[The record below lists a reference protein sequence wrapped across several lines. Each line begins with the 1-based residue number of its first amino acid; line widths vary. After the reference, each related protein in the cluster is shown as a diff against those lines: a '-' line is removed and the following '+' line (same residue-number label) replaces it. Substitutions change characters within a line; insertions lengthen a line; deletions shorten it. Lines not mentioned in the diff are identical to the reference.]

1 MINVSFRTYV
11 RNLSLLLALVEML
24 RYCSNVIPSEC
35 EESHVSGALWRFFL
49 PTVVR
54 MTSHRKV
61 LQRLSFRSVCEESYE
76 NVRLAGDSSFHF
88 VPFRMTFLSSR
99 TKVRDLMPY
108 ALLVGDSSLRFRC
121 VQNDSCLLLLSHRK
135 EVSKKGRPLVIGD
148 SCLSL
153 RSPTGLWNSL
163 RSNSSRPLSAF
174 SLAPGSPI
182 KAGMPSI
189 PFSEITDCQTSKW

>member
-1 MINVSFRTYV
+1 MFVI
-11 RNLSLLLALVEML
+11 
-24 RYCSNVIPSEC
+24 SNVCERSYTKRTVWPDSSRLIPQ
-35 EESHVSGALWRFFL
+35 
-49 PTVVR
+49 R

-99 TKVRDLMPY
+99 THVRDLMPY

-121 VQNDSCLLLLSHRK
+121 VQNDSCLLLLSRRK

-153 RSPTGLWNSL
+153 RSPTGAVELAALKQFSPSFRL
-163 RSNSSRPLSAF
+163 LPRSR
-174 SLAPGSPI
+174 
-182 KAGMPSI
+182 
-189 PFSEITDCQTSKW
+189 